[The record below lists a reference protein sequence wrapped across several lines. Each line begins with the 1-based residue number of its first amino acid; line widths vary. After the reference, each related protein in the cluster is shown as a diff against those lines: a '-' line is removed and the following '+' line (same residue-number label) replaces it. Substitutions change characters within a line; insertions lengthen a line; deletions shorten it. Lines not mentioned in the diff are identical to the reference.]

1 VFELNCL
8 ACLTRGEQIIKYALK
23 ERTCVEIGDT
33 ALHDTHTASC
43 VAASTVHC
51 VT

>member
-1 VFELNCL
+1 MTCL
-8 ACLTRGEQIIKYALK
+8 KCLTRGEQIIKYVMK
-23 ERTCVEIGDT
+23 ESSCVEIGDT
-33 ALHDTHTASC
+33 ALHDTHTASS